1 MCAAVNL
8 KAIFSFAFRT
18 KQTGESKQ
26 DAKRADPEATSPE
39 CDGEDICEVFNS
51 FFLYAFGFVFC
62 FNLVFL
68 K

>member
-8 KAIFSFAFRT
+8 KAIFSFAFRI
-18 KQTGESKQ
+18 KQAGESKQ

-39 CDGEDICEVFNS
+39 CDGEDICEVFDSLFYTHLHLVCFNF
-51 FFLYAFGFVFC
+51 FFL
-62 FNLVFL
+62 

>member
-18 KQTGESKQ
+18 KQTGESKH

-51 FFLYAFGFVFC
+51 FFLCAFGFVLIFPS
-62 FNLVFL
+62 
-68 K
+68 